1 MKQPRLYILVF
12 FLDCCY
18 IVFDWLV
25 SNLFPHHHSIASHVP
40 LAFLLY
46 YFFCVNGQL
55 HDQCMLWLFSVNAC
69 LLLLF
74 HEFCLAS
81 ALGIVQG
88 STNICVFF

>member
-40 LAFLLY
+40 LAFLFKTL
-46 YFFCVNGQL
+46 FLCEWTASRPMHVVVVFCK
-55 HDQCMLWLFSVNAC
+55 CMPIAIVSRVLF
-69 LLLLF
+69 
-74 HEFCLAS
+74 
-81 ALGIVQG
+81 GIG
-88 STNICVFF
+88 IRHCAR